1 MRMPLDENAMMTR
14 HHGDMTPPDSITS
27 PASRSSITRYWTP
40 LAVTYLVLALLGL
53 IGTWTYNALAIVQ
66 LRNFAGDWVNSGP
79 AVSSLTVDLLVAAV
93 AGSILIIVESRRLGL
108 RRGWI
113 YVVLAGLTA
122 YAFVF
127 PLFLAMRQRALT
139 KREAEGGTRAADATV

>member
-1 MRMPLDENAMMTR
+1 
-14 HHGDMTPPDSITS
+14 MTPPDRVTPPGSG
-27 PASRSSITRYWTP
+27 SRSSITQHWTP
-40 LAVTYLVLALLGL
+40 LAVTYLVLALIGL
-53 IGTWTYNALAIVQ
+53 IGTWTFNALAIVQ

-93 AGSILIIVESRRLGL
+93 AGSILIIAESRRVGL

-139 KREAEGGTRAADATV
+139 KREAEGGTRAADATE

>member
-1 MRMPLDENAMMTR
+1 
-14 HHGDMTPPDSITS
+14 MTPPESLTS
-27 PASRSSITRYWTP
+27 HRSGITRHWTP
-40 LAVTYLVLALLGL
+40 LAVSYLMLALVGL
-53 IGTWTYNALAIVQ
+53 VGTWTFNVFAIVQ

-108 RRGWI
+108 RGGWI

-122 YAFVF
+122 FAFVF
-127 PLFLAMRQRALT
+127 PLFLAMRERAIT
-139 KREAEGGTRAADATV
+139 RRGAEGGARATDPRE

>member
-1 MRMPLDENAMMTR
+1 MPLDANAMMTR

-53 IGTWTYNALAIVQ
+53 IGTWTYNALAIVR

-79 AVSSLTVDLLVAAV
+79 ASPMRASTRYVTARGVQCR
-93 AGSILIIVESRRLGL
+93 LIEEREPG
-108 RRGWI
+108 
-113 YVVLAGLTA
+113 VVMLS
-122 YAFVF
+122 
-127 PLFLAMRQRALT
+127 
-139 KREAEGGTRAADATV
+139 GGVMSP

>member
-1 MRMPLDENAMMTR
+1 MRMPLDENATVTR

-27 PASRSSITRYWTP
+27 AGSRFSITRYWTP
-40 LAVTYLVLALLGL
+40 LAVTYLMLALIGL
-53 IGTWTYNALAIVQ
+53 VGTWTFNALAIVQ

-79 AVSSLTVDLLVAAV
+79 AVSSLTVDLLVAAI
-93 AGSILIIVESRRLGL
+93 AGSILIIVEARRLGL
-108 RRGWI
+108 RGGWI

-139 KREAEGGTRAADATV
+139 KRKTEAGARATDARD

>member
-1 MRMPLDENAMMTR
+1 
-14 HHGDMTPPDSITS
+14 MTPPDRITS
-27 PASRSSITRYWTP
+27 PASRFSITRYWTP
-40 LAVTYLVLALLGL
+40 LAVTYLVLALIGL
-53 IGTWTYNALAIVQ
+53 IGTWTFNALAIVQ

-93 AGSILIIVESRRLGL
+93 AGSILIIVESRRLG
-108 RRGWI
+108 WI